1 MTPPRSLVPPAS
13 IPITRLGGMGSRYTE
28 GSE

>member
-1 MTPPRSLVPPAS
+1 LVPPAS
-13 IPITRLGGMGSRYTE
+13 IPITRVGGMGSRYTE